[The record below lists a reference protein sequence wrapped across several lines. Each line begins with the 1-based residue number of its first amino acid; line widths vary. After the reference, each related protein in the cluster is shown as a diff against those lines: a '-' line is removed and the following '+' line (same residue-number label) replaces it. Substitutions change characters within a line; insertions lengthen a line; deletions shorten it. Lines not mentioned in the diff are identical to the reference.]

1 MWFLHA
7 RRIVHRD
14 LKSLNVL
21 LDETYSVAK
30 ISDFGLARVSSSV
43 AASTGG
49 AGGHHKKVKDMW
61 RVRKGRGRGGGLTH
75 RQFVFGFA
83 AATKRFISI
92 S

>member
-1 MWFLHA
+1 MQGMRFLHA

-21 LDETYSVAK
+21 LDETCSVAK

-49 AGGHHKKVKDMW
+49 AVGHHKKV
-61 RVRKGRGRGGGLTH
+61 
-75 RQFVFGFA
+75 
-83 AATKRFISI
+83 
-92 S
+92 